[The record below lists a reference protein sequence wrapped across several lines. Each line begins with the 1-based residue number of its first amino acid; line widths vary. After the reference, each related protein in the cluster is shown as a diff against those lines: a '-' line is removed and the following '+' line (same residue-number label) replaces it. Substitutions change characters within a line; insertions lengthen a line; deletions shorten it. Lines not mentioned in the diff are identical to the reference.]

1 MALNL
6 SRNTRMFVSTVATG
20 NTLSNTWEVPVLDGY
35 SFSQEAESQTI
46 TLNEA
51 GQRPVRGQ
59 KIFNTALNPADIEIP
74 TYIRP
79 FYASSN
85 HKALEQVLWEALV
98 GPGPVGTYA
107 KPGTNFMEVNFKGS
121 DVHELLK
128 LYVFFKLDNTT
139 YRVNEVAVGSV
150 EIDFSIEDIA
160 MGTWTC
166 QGSTI
171 DEVDTTTWA
180 AGVDYTAAATNAK
193 FIKNKLSS
201 IAIRKTTGTT
211 SGSQVV
217 DYGGLLDPTVTA
229 DLVNSTSYTATIAV
243 DGGTPQ
249 SITVVGATGKT
260 IEAAIQEINYQ
271 LTGAVAFVLDG
282 DIKVVSSKSG
292 STSSILITD
301 GGTPLFGTLDSNF
314 VDINAATAGVGTPK
328 IYNMPITGGSLT
340 IENNVTYLTPEELG
354 KVNVPIGSFTG
365 TRAIDGT
372 LTAYLNTGSNNT
384 GGLLTDL
391 LADTSTVT
399 QEFEMTISMGG
410 GSNTPRVDFI
420 MNHAH
425 LVIPS
430 VNVEDVLSTEI
441 NFTALGELIDIN
453 DELVVRYYAQ

>member
-6 SRNTRMFVSTVATG
+6 SRNTKMFVSTVATG
-20 NTLSNTWEVPVLDGY
+20 NTSADTWEVPVLDGY

-51 GQRPVRGQ
+51 GQKPVRGQ

-79 FYASSN
+79 FYSTT

-107 KPGTNFMEVNFKGS
+107 VPGASYMEVNFKGS

-128 LYVFFKLDNTT
+128 LYVFFQLDNTT
-139 YRVNEVAVGSV
+139 YRVNEVAISSV

-160 MGTWTC
+160 MGTWTA

-171 DEVDTTTWA
+171 DEVDTTAWS
-180 AGVDYTAAATNAK
+180 AGVDYTAANTGAK
-193 FIKNKLSS
+193 FIKNKLST
-201 IAIRKTTGTT
+201 IALKKTTGTT
-211 SGSQVV
+211 SGYQQV
-217 DYGGLLDPTVTA
+217 DYADLLDPTVAA
-229 DLVNSTSYTATIAV
+229 DLVDATTYTADVNV
-243 DGGTPQ
+243 DGTGNQ
-249 SITVVGATGKT
+249 AISIDGATGKLISEV
-260 IEAAIQEINYQ
+260 IEELNYQ
-271 LTGAVAFVLDG
+271 LTGAVAYIKDG
-282 DIKVVSSKSG
+282 NLRIVSSSSG
-292 STSSILITD
+292 STSSISITD
-301 GGTPLFGTLDSNF
+301 GGVNALFGTLDSNY
-314 VDINAATAGVGTPK
+314 TAIDSAVAGTGTPK

-372 LTAYLNTGSNNT
+372 LTAYLNTGANNT

-391 LADTSTVT
+391 LSDTNTVT

>member
-6 SRNTRMFVSTVATG
+6 SRNTKMFVSTVGTG
-20 NTLSNTWEVPVLDGY
+20 NVAANTWEVPVLDGY

-51 GQRPVRGQ
+51 GQKPVRGQ
-59 KIFNTALNPADIEIP
+59 KIFNTALNPAELEIP

-79 FYASSN
+79 FFSTT
-85 HKALEQVLWEALV
+85 HKGLEQVLWEALA

-107 KPGTNFMEVNFKGS
+107 KPGANYMEVNFKGS

-139 YRVNEVAVGSV
+139 YRVNDVAVGSV

-166 QGSTI
+166 QGATI
-171 DEVDTTTWA
+171 DEVDTTAWV
-180 AGVDYTAAATNAK
+180 AGVDYTAANAGAK

-201 IAIRKTTGTT
+201 ISLRRTTGTT
-211 SGSQVV
+211 SGSQTV

-229 DLVNSTSYTATIAV
+229 DLVNSTSYTAGIVV
-243 DGGTPQ
+243 DGGTSQ
-249 SITVVGATGKT
+249 TITVVGATGKT
-260 IEAAIQEINYQ
+260 IQTAINEINYQ
-271 LTGAVAFVLDG
+271 LNGAVCYIEDG
-282 DIKVVSSKSG
+282 DLKVVSSKSG
-292 STSSILITD
+292 STSSIAITD

-314 VDINAATAGVGTPK
+314 VDINAAVAGTGTPK

-372 LTAYLNTGSNNT
+372 LTAYLNTGANNT

-391 LADTSTVT
+391 LSDTLTVT

>member
-6 SRNTRMFVSTVATG
+6 SRNTKMFVSTVATG
-20 NTLSNTWEVPVLDGY
+20 NVAANTWEVPVLDGY

-51 GQRPVRGQ
+51 GQKPVRGQ
-59 KIFNTALNPADIEIP
+59 KIFNTALNPAELEIP

-79 FYASSN
+79 FYSTT
-85 HKALEQVLWEALV
+85 HKGLEQVLWEALA

-107 KPGTNFMEVNFKGS
+107 KPGANYMEVNFKGS

-139 YRVNEVAVGSV
+139 YRVNQVAVGSV

-166 QGSTI
+166 QGATI
-171 DEVDTTTWA
+171 DEVDTTAWV
-180 AGVDYTAAATNAK
+180 AGVDYTAANANAK

-201 IAIRKTTGTT
+201 ISLRKTTGTT
-211 SGSQVV
+211 SGYQQV
-217 DYGGLLDPTVTA
+217 DYNDALDPTVTA
-229 DLVNSTSYTATIAV
+229 DLTNSTSYSATIAV
-243 DGGTPQ
+243 DGGSAQT
-249 SITVVGATGKT
+249 ITVLGATGKT
-260 IEAAIQEINYQ
+260 VEAVIAEINYQ
-271 LTGAVAFVLDG
+271 LTGAVAYIYKGNLR
-282 DIKVVSSKSG
+282 VVSSKSG
-292 STSSILITD
+292 STTSISITD
-301 GGTPLFGTLDSNF
+301 GGTPLFATLDSNYTAI
-314 VDINAATAGVGTPK
+314 DAAVAGTGTPK

-365 TRAIDGT
+365 TRAIDGS